1 MEEIVDNIDQTT
13 EETVEQ
19 GPDVSEITGGV
30 GGDDTNDLI
39 TDNTEDGA
47 EEQQIDDTEFDPDN
61 LEFDD
66 SVEAKFGDYD
76 LTAFKDRINFDND
89 EVREL
94 FNNQAAE
101 LKKQGFTQKQV
112 EYLLNKEI
120 EHALKSRETEAFNK
134 EKVKAELQ
142 KSLSLQEKRD
152 YKAVGQFLKEITQGD
167 EQLNKVYK
175 EAMSNPI
182 VYKLLHR
189 AFIKGNGGKPLGLG
203 TTKGTKEVRSQGM
216 TLDRAI
222 SEYTDYLAKHLGDG
236 EDRTLII
243 NKLIKDLSKEQQEQ
257 FKKTFNLK

>member
-1 MEEIVDNIDQTT
+1 MEEIVDIDQTT

-39 TDNTEDGA
+39 TDNTEEGA
-47 EEQQIDDTEFDPDN
+47 EEQETDDNEFDPDN

-101 LKKQGFTQKQV
+101 LKEQGFTQKQV

-120 EHALKSRETEAFNK
+120 EHALKSREIEAFNK

-152 YKAVGQFLKEITQGD
+152 YKAVGQYLKEITQGD

-189 AFIKGNGGKPLGLG
+189 AFIKGNGGKPLGVG
-203 TTKGTKEVRSQGM
+203 PIKDTKEVRYQSM

-222 SEYTDYLAKHLGDG
+222 SEYTDYIAKHLGDG
-236 EDRTLII
+236 EDRTPVI
-243 NKLIKDLSKEQQEQ
+243 NKLIKDLPKDQQEK

>member
-1 MEEIVDNIDQTT
+1 MEEIVDLGQTT

-19 GPDVSEITGGV
+19 GPDVSEITGGA

-39 TDNTEDGA
+39 TDNTEDRA
-47 EEQQIDDTEFDPDN
+47 EEQQIDGTEFDPDN

-76 LTAFKDRINFDND
+76 LTAFKDRINFEND

-101 LKKQGFTQKQV
+101 LKEQGFTQKQV

-203 TTKGTKEVRSQGM
+203 TTKGSKEVRSQGM

-236 EDRTLII
+236 EDRTPIV

>member
-1 MEEIVDNIDQTT
+1 MEEIVDLGQTT

-47 EEQQIDDTEFDPDN
+47 EEQQIDGTEFDPDN

-101 LKKQGFTQKQV
+101 LKEQGFTQKQV

-152 YKAVGQFLKEITQGD
+152 YKAVGQFLKEITQSD

-189 AFIKGNGGKPLGLG
+189 AFIKGNGGKPLGVG
-203 TTKGTKEVRSQGM
+203 PIKDTKEVRYQSM

-222 SEYTDYLAKHLGDG
+222 SEYTDYIAKHLGDG
-236 EDRTLII
+236 EDRTPVI
-243 NKLIKDLSKEQQEQ
+243 NKLIKDLPKDQQEK
-257 FKKTFNLK
+257 FKKTFNL

>member
-175 EAMSNPI
+175 EAMSNTI

-236 EDRTLII
+236 EDRTPIV

>member
-1 MEEIVDNIDQTT
+1 MEEIVDLGQTT

-66 SVEAKFGDYD
+66 SIEAKFGDYD
-76 LTAFKDRINFDND
+76 LTAFKDRINFEND

-101 LKKQGFTQKQV
+101 LKEQGFTQKQV

-120 EHALKSRETEAFNK
+120 EHALKSRESQKLNK
-134 EKVKAELQ
+134 AKVMEELQ
-142 KSLSLQEKRD
+142 KSLTVQERKD
-152 YKAVGQFLKEITQGD
+152 YKAVGGYLKEITQGD
-167 EQLNKVYK
+167 EQLSKVYS
-175 EAMSNPI
+175 EAMANPI

-189 AFIKGNGGKPLGLG
+189 AFIKSNGGKPLGVG

-222 SEYTDYLAKHLGDG
+222 SEYTNYLAKHLGDG
-236 EDRTLII
+236 EDRTPVV

>member
-1 MEEIVDNIDQTT
+1 MEEIVENLDQTT

-19 GPDVSEITGGV
+19 GPDVSEITGGA

-39 TDNTEDGA
+39 DNTEEGA
-47 EEQQIDDTEFDPDN
+47 EEQETDDSEFNPDD

-76 LTAFKDRINFDND
+76 LTAFKDRINFEND

-101 LKKQGFTQKQV
+101 LKEQGFTQKQV

-189 AFIKGNGGKPLGLG
+189 AFMKGNGGKPLGLG

-236 EDRTLII
+236 EDRTPIV

>member
-1 MEEIVDNIDQTT
+1 MEEIVDIDQTT

-39 TDNTEDGA
+39 TDNTEEGA
-47 EEQQIDDTEFDPDN
+47 EEQETDDNEFDPDN

-101 LKKQGFTQKQV
+101 LKEQGFTQKQV

-120 EHALKSRETEAFNK
+120 EHALKSREIEAFNK

-152 YKAVGQFLKEITQGD
+152 YKAVGQYLKEITQGD

-189 AFIKGNGGKPLGLG
+189 AFIKGNGGKPLGVG
-203 TTKGTKEVRSQGM
+203 PIKDTKEVRYQSM

-222 SEYTDYLAKHLGDG
+222 SEYTDYIAKHLGDG
-236 EDRTLII
+236 EDRTPVI
-243 NKLIKDLSKEQQEQ
+243 NKLIKDLPKDQQEK
-257 FKKTFNLK
+257 FKKTFNL

>member
-1 MEEIVDNIDQTT
+1 MEEIVDIDQTT

-39 TDNTEDGA
+39 TDNTEEGA
-47 EEQQIDDTEFDPDN
+47 EEQETDDNEFDPDN

-101 LKKQGFTQKQV
+101 LKEQGFTQKQV

-120 EHALKSRETEAFNK
+120 EHALKSREIEAFNK

-152 YKAVGQFLKEITQGD
+152 YKAVGQYLKEITQGD

-189 AFIKGNGGKPLGLG
+189 AFIKGNGGKPLGVG
-203 TTKGTKEVRSQGM
+203 PIKDTKEVRYQSM

-222 SEYTDYLAKHLGDG
+222 SEYTDYIAKHLGDG
-236 EDRTLII
+236 EDRTPVI
-243 NKLIKDLSKEQQEQ
+243 NKLIKDLPKEQQEQ